1 MEKLFDL
8 VIEEGKTAKEAA
20 LITGI
25 IIRTAQHYIKKY
37 NDDEERCLPG
47 GCSNPRVR
55 NLGKL
60 TDAHSHFLMEYI
72 DMHPTAV
79 LADIRDKLC
88 QTFQGLSI
96 SISTLHRHLV
106 QKCKVTLK
114 KLEKLP
120 AARSTERVLK
130 LRKEKIEEWE
140 LTPSLDFTKNC
151 VFIDEAG
158 FNLHIQRG
166 CDRSLMGT
174 PAKGIVPTAR
184 GVTITILG
192 AISEAGVIDISLKKP
207 QAVAMSKKRKGDDKV
222 VNITNARIGTRTEHY
237 LTYLSN
243 VMDVLD
249 RHSMKGYYLV
259 MDNAPIHTSTK
270 VRELCGTKRLQMLVS
285 TSLLSISQSHRGIL
299 GKGQSGYKEE

>member
-1 MEKLFDL
+1 
-8 VIEEGKTAKEAA
+8 
-20 LITGI
+20 
-25 IIRTAQHYIKKY
+25 
-37 NDDEERCLPG
+37 
-47 GCSNPRVR
+47 
-55 NLGKL
+55 
-60 TDAHSHFLMEYI
+60 MEYI

-96 SISTLHRHLV
+96 SISTLHRNLV

-114 KLEKLP
+114 KIEKLP

-140 LTPSLDFTKNC
+140 HTPSLDFTKNC

-166 CDRSLMGT
+166 CDRSLKGT

-192 AISEAGVIDISLKKP
+192 AISEG
-207 QAVAMSKKRKGDDKV
+207 G
-222 VNITNARIGTRTEHY
+222 G
-237 LTYLSN
+237 
-243 VMDVLD
+243 
-249 RHSMKGYYLV
+249 
-259 MDNAPIHTSTK
+259 
-270 VRELCGTKRLQMLVS
+270 
-285 TSLLSISQSHRGIL
+285 HRYFLEKATGC
-299 GKGQSGYKEE
+299 SYV

>member
-1 MEKLFDL
+1 MKS
-8 VIEEGKTAKEAA
+8 G
-20 LITGI
+20 
-25 IIRTAQHYIKKY
+25 
-37 NDDEERCLPG
+37 
-47 GCSNPRVR
+47 
-55 NLGKL
+55 NL
-60 TDAHSHFLMEYI
+60 
-72 DMHPTAV
+72 
-79 LADIRDKLC
+79 
-88 QTFQGLSI
+88 
-96 SISTLHRHLV
+96 HLV
-106 QKCKVTLK
+106 LTL
-114 KLEKLP
+114 P
-120 AARSTERVLK
+120 
-130 LRKEKIEEWE
+130 KIV
-140 LTPSLDFTKNC
+140 F
-151 VFIDEAG
+151 FIDEAG

-166 CDRSLMGT
+166 RDRSLKGT

-259 MDNAPIHTSTK
+259 LDNAPIHTPTK